1 MQELW
6 VRAKGAWDDLRDSLW
21 LLPAVGVALAVAL
34 AQLAIALEPLPDWF
48 PEGAVFGGSSEGARA
63 TLSELAGATFTVVG
77 LVFSL
82 TLVVLQMA
90 SSQFTPRLLRTFL
103 RDRRTQLVLSGMIAS
118 AVFDV
123 AVLRTVRSS
132 NDDQEA
138 FVPALAIS
146 LALLFALGAVGL
158 LIYYLHHLT
167 QHMRVDIIML
177 EIRRETLNQIE
188 ALPAGRERLPDQE
201 PPPLPDEARAVPA
214 QRDGYLQ
221 TSEPEV
227 IARRAREAGMIVRL
241 RPTLGDWVSRGTT
254 IAWVWSD
261 GSEPKQAI
269 DRDGSSQ
276 LIHGGLRLG
285 TDRTEAA
292 DLAFG
297 VRQLADIG
305 IRAMS
310 PGVNDPTTA
319 VQSIEHL
326 SGILGRLAAHP
337 LGVDIANDDDGR
349 PRVIA
354 PRPTFA
360 AHLALAIDQLRVY
373 ARQDPD
379 VLVALVH
386 LVVDLA
392 ELVADSGDRRQA
404 VTTQLDRIEASLDLA
419 DAGDLAR
426 VERAIGTA
434 REALREGR
442 RPGTETEA
450 S

>member
-1 MQELW
+1 VELW
-6 VRAKGAWDDLRDSLW
+6 VRTQAYWDDLRDSLW
-21 LLPAVGVALAVAL
+21 LMPALTVALAVAL
-34 AQLAIALEPLPDWF
+34 AQAAIALEPLPDWF
-48 PEGAVFGGSSEGARA
+48 PSDAVFGGSSEGARA
-63 TLSELAGATFTVVG
+63 ILSELAGATFTVVG

-103 RDRRTQLVLSGMIAS
+103 RDRRTQMVLSGMIGS

-123 AVLRTVRSS
+123 AVLRTVRTS
-132 NDDQEA
+132 NDEQEA
-138 FVPALAIS
+138 FVPSFAIS

-167 QHMRVDIIML
+167 QHMRVDIVML
-177 EIRRETLNQIE
+177 EIRKETLGQIE

-201 PPPLPDEARAVPA
+201 APPLPDGARSVPA
-214 QRDGYLQ
+214 KRDGYLQ
-221 TSEPEV
+221 TTEPEF
-227 IARRAREAGMIVRL
+227 IAKRAREAGLIVLL
-241 RPTLGDWVSRGTT
+241 RPTRGDWLNRGTT
-254 IAWVWSD
+254 LAWVWPD
-261 GSEPKQAI
+261 GSNPPVGV
-269 DRDGSSQ
+269 DRDAASDM
-276 LIHGGLRLG
+276 IHAGLHLG

-297 VRQLADIG
+297 LRQLADIG
-305 IRAMS
+305 VRALS

-337 LGVDIANDDDGR
+337 LGVDVANDDDGS
-349 PRVIA
+349 PRVFA

-373 ARQDPD
+373 GRKDPD

-386 LVVDLA
+386 LLVDLA
-392 ELVADSGDRRQA
+392 ELVADSGDRQQA
-404 VTTQLDRIEASLDLA
+404 VRAQLDRIEAAVDLE
-419 DAGDLAR
+419 DRGDQAR
-426 VERAIGTA
+426 VQRAIEVA
-434 REALREGR
+434 REVLERGQ
-442 RPGTETEA
+442 RPPTAAEA

>member
-1 MQELW
+1 VELW
-6 VRAKGAWDDLRDSLW
+6 VRSQAAWDDLRDSLW
-21 LLPAVGVALAVAL
+21 LLPALSVAFAVAL
-34 AQLAIALEPLPDWF
+34 AQAAIALEPLPSWF
-48 PEGAVFGGSSEGARA
+48 PSAAVFGGSPEGARA
-63 TLSELAGATFTVVG
+63 VLSELAGATFTVVG

-103 RDRRTQLVLSGMIAS
+103 RDRGTQLVLSGMVAS

-132 NDDQEA
+132 NDEQEA
-138 FVPALAIS
+138 FVPALAVS

-167 QHMRVDIIML
+167 QHMRVDIVML
-177 EIRRETLNQIE
+177 EIRKETLAQIE
-188 ALPAGRERLPDQE
+188 ALPAGRDRLPDQE
-201 PPPLPDEARAVPA
+201 AGPLPEGAQAVLA
-214 QRDGYLQ
+214 ERDGYLQ
-221 TSEPEV
+221 TTEPEL
-227 IARRAREAGMIVRL
+227 IAKRARDAGLVVRL
-241 RPTLGDWVSRGTT
+241 RPTRGDWINRGTT
-254 IAWVWSD
+254 LAWVWPD
-261 GSEPKQAI
+261 GSRPSVGV
-269 DRDGSSQ
+269 DRSAADAM
-276 LIHGGLRLG
+276 IHGGIHLG

-297 VRQLADIG
+297 LRQLADIG
-305 IRAMS
+305 VRALS

-319 VQSIEHL
+319 VQAIEHL

-337 LGVDIANDDDGR
+337 LGVDVANDDDGS

-373 ARQDPD
+373 GRKDPD
-379 VLVALVH
+379 VLVAVIH
-386 LVVDLA
+386 LLVDLA
-392 ELVADSGDRRQA
+392 ELVADSADRQRA
-404 VTTQLDRIEASLDLA
+404 VAVQLDRIEAAVELD
-419 DAGDLAR
+419 DAGDRAR
-426 VERAIGTA
+426 VERAIGVA
-434 REALREGR
+434 REALDHGQ
-442 RPGTETEA
+442 RPPTVAEA